1 MSAELEIIADDGN
14 VVGEGPIWDGQR
26 QRLLWTDIESG
37 LVYQIEAAGEKS
49 IVNRD
54 LIVGCVGLNN
64 DGRLI
69 LAGRT
74 GVWLWQ
80 GQDDYKT
87 LLTEFE
93 GEALNFNDGII
104 GPNSRLYAG
113 TVYWGE
119 NGKEKSGKLYLIE
132 GDGSAKV
139 VVDDVDLSNG
149 LGFSP
154 DDRTLYYTDTT
165 VRKIYAFDVDEGSGE
180 LSNKRVFVTVPD
192 DEGIPDGMTV
202 DAEGFV
208 WSAQWYGSQVV
219 RYDPDGAVERR
230 IAMPVQQISCVM
242 FGGPDLT
249 DLYITSAAYSWSSD
263 VAPPGYDFDAPNI
276 GGALYRLR
284 GDVQGRPE
292 HVAGWR

>member
-1 MSAELEIIADDGN
+1 MSAGLEIVADDGN

-37 LVYQIEAAGEKS
+37 LVYQLDADGNKS
-49 IVNRD
+49 VISRD
-54 LIVGCVGLNN
+54 LIVGHIGLNS

-69 LAGRT
+69 FAGGS
-74 GVWLWQ
+74 GVCLWR
-80 GQDDYKT
+80 GQDDYET
-87 LLTEFE
+87 VVTECD
-93 GEALNFNDGII
+93 GEALNFNDGIV
-104 GPNSRLYAG
+104 GPSGRLYAG
-113 TVYWGE
+113 TVYWGAD
-119 NGKEKSGKLYLIE
+119 GMEKLGKLYLIE
-132 GDGSAKV
+132 GDGSIRV
-139 VVDDVDLSNG
+139 VVDDVELSNG

-154 DDRTLYYTDTT
+154 DNRTLYYTDTT
-165 VRKIYAFDVDEGSGE
+165 VRKIYAFDVDAGSGE

-230 IAMPVQQISCVM
+230 IPMPAQQVSCCS

-249 DLYITSAAYSWSSD
+249 DLYISSAADSWRSD
-263 VAPPGYDFDAPNI
+263 VAPPGYDFDAKNM
-276 GGALYRLR
+276 GGALYRVR
-284 GDVQGRPE
+284 VDVPGKAE
-292 HVAGWR
+292 HVASWG

>member
-37 LVYQIEAAGEKS
+37 LVYQIDAEGKKRIIS
-49 IVNRD
+49 RD
-54 LIVGCVGLNN
+54 LIVGAIGLND

-69 LAGRT
+69 FAGRT
-74 GVWLWQ
+74 GVRLWR

-87 LLTEFE
+87 LVTEFE
-93 GEALNFNDGII
+93 GEALDFNDGIM
-104 GPNSRLYAG
+104 GPQSRLYAG

-119 NGKEKSGKLYLIE
+119 NGMEKLGKLYLIE
-132 GDGSAKV
+132 GDGSTRV
-139 VVDDVDLSNG
+139 VVEDVELSNG

-154 DDRTLYYTDTT
+154 DNRTLYHTDTT
-165 VRKIYAFDVDEGSGE
+165 VRKIYAFDVDAGSGE
-180 LSNKRVFVTVPD
+180 LSNKRAFVTVPD

-202 DAEGFV
+202 DADGFV

-230 IAMPVQQISCVM
+230 IPMPVQQVSCVM

-249 DLYITSAAYSWSSD
+249 DLYITSAAYSWRSD
-263 VAPPGYDFDAPNI
+263 VAPPGYDFNAPNI

-284 GDVQGRPE
+284 TDVQGKPE
-292 HVAGWR
+292 HVAGWS

>member
-1 MSAELEIIADDGN
+1 MSPELEIIADDNN
-14 VVGEGPIWDGQR
+14 VVGEGPIWDGER
-26 QRLLWTDIESG
+26 QRLVWTDIESG
-37 LVYQIEAAGEKS
+37 LVYQIDAKGNKS
-49 IVNRD
+49 IINRD
-54 LIVGCVGLNN
+54 LIVGCIGLNN

-74 GVWLWQ
+74 GVWLWKGQ
-80 GQDDYKT
+80 GDYTT
-87 LLTEFE
+87 LVTEFE

-104 GPNSRLYAG
+104 GPNNRLYAG

-119 NGKEKSGKLYLIE
+119 NGMEKLGKLYLIE
-132 GDGSAKV
+132 GDGSTRV
-139 VVDDVDLSNG
+139 VVDDVELSNG

-154 DDRTLYYTDTT
+154 DNRTLYYTDTT
-165 VRKIYAFDVDEGSGE
+165 ARKIYAFDVAAGSGE
-180 LSNKRVFVTVPD
+180 LSNKRVFVTVPG

-230 IAMPVQQISCVM
+230 IPMPVQQVSCVM

-249 DLYITSAAYSWSSD
+249 NLYITTAAYSWSSD
-263 VAPPGYDFDAPNI
+263 VAPPGYNFDAPNI

-284 GDVQGRPE
+284 TDVQGKPE
-292 HVAGWR
+292 HVAGWS